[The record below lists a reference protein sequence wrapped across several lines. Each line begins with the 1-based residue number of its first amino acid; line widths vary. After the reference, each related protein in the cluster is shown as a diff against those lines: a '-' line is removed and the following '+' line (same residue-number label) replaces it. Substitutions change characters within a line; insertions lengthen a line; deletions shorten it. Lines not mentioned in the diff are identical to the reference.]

1 MHERISGCAATRAM
15 IASLSSHGAKA
26 PAFSASPNTASA
38 YGRAMV
44 AASAMAT
51 NHHSDGEVRRHG
63 VRENGG
69 LSPVSDFPL
78 ELAEQLGVRLGVD
91 LAAQDL
97 LRAGDG
103 ERGDLLP
110 ERFPRARDLLV
121 DVGLGRGEDAIGL
134 GLGGGL
140 RLVEHL
146 RVALFRRTD
155 DLADALARPS
165 ELLVR
170 ALARSLQVAPALL
183 ARGEAV
189 GDLLL
194 APLDRTHQR
203 RPDEFDREPDEKRE
217 GEGLRDQGEVEV
229 HPSAPSSGLAN
240 AKNMPIP
247 RPMMNE
253 ASIRPS
259 SRNTLACSA
268 GIISGWR
275 AAPSRKRLH
284 MMPTPTQA
292 PSAPS
297 PTIRPMPTPV

>member
-1 MHERISGCAATRAM
+1 
-15 IASLSSHGAKA
+15 
-26 PAFSASPNTASA
+26 
-38 YGRAMV
+38 
-44 AASAMAT
+44 
-51 NHHSDGEVRRHG
+51 
-63 VRENGG
+63 
-69 LSPVSDFPL
+69 
-78 ELAEQLGVRLGVD
+78 
-91 LAAQDL
+91 
-97 LRAGDG
+97 
-103 ERGDLLP
+103 
-110 ERFPRARDLLV
+110 
-121 DVGLGRGEDAIGL
+121 
-134 GLGGGL
+134 
-140 RLVEHL
+140 
-146 RVALFRRTD
+146 
-155 DLADALARPS
+155 
-165 ELLVR
+165 
-170 ALARSLQVAPALL
+170 QVAPALL

-259 SRNTLACSA
+259 NRNTLACSA

-284 MMPTPTQA
+284 MIPTRSEEHTSELQ
-292 PSAPS
+292 SL
-297 PTIRPMPTPV
+297 RHLVCRLLL